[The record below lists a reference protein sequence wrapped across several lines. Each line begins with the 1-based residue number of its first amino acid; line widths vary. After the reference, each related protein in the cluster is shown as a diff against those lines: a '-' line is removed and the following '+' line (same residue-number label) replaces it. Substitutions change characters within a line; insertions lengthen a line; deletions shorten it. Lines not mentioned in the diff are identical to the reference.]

1 VGRISGG
8 RRLLLFLRNVKEFVG
23 SMARLLIAREKRSG
37 LMIRRN
43 TALAFP
49 AAMLFLIALGGS
61 MSGGVAASEGDFSLP
76 DLDGHTHSLS
86 DYRGKWVL
94 VNYWA
99 TWCPP
104 CLEELPELEVFHD
117 TAKGKAI
124 VLGVNMESIEK
135 GRLRTF
141 VEQQFLSYPI
151 LLAGEQP
158 RRTELIGP
166 VDGLPTSYLVSPTG
180 EVVARQVGQITADAI
195 NSFIDNYEKKPAGGA
210 K

>member
-1 VGRISGG
+1 MVRGNTVFS
-8 RRLLLFLRNVKEFVG
+8 
-23 SMARLLIAREKRSG
+23 LIAAVFMVVAMAG
-37 LMIRRN
+37 PM
-43 TALAFP
+43 AGP
-49 AAMLFLIALGGS
+49 AAA
-61 MSGGVAASEGDFSLP
+61 SGGDFSLP
-76 DLDGHTHSLS
+76 GLDGQTYSLS

-117 TAKGKAI
+117 AAKGKAV
-124 VLGVNMESIEK
+124 VLGVNMESIDTE
-135 GRLRTF
+135 RLRVF

-158 RRTELIGP
+158 RRAQLLGP
-166 VDGLPTSYLVSPTG
+166 VDGLPTSYLVAPTG

-195 NSFIDNYEKKPAGGA
+195 HSFIDRYENNPVGGV